1 MNGANHLMDGFS
13 AFPFQIFSP
22 DWAEGFDATK
32 WAANSRGDTRI
43 GHDVWIGRDATIL
56 PGVTVGNGAIIG
68 SNAVVAKDVPAYAIV
83 VGNPAKI
90 VKMRFHTAEIT
101 RLQQIAWWHW
111 PVEKI
116 TKHKDAIMGAD
127 MAQLEKASLDDD

>member
-1 MNGANHLMDGFS
+1 MASRHFHFRSFRQIGLKVLTQQNGRPILG
-13 AFPFQIFSP
+13 
-22 DWAEGFDATK
+22 
-32 WAANSRGDTRI
+32 GDTRI